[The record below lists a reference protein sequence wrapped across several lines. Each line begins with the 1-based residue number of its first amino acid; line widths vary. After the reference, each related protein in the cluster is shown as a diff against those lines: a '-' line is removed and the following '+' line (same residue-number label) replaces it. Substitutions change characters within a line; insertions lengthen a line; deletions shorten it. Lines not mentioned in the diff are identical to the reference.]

1 MSDQKYVEL
10 EEIEELYSRLGI
22 TEKDIIYTTD
32 ASDTYFSYGEV
43 DIFAKR
49 WDSSFFA
56 NARY

>member
-22 TEKDIIYTTD
+22 TEKDIIHTTD
-32 ASDTYFSYGEV
+32 ASDANFSYGEE